1 LDINQLDGFLD
12 YKVDPNEDLD
22 VLVQE
27 IISKAQ
33 KYLPENSKNWILKAY
48 NLAKRAHEWQFRLS
62 WEPYVTH
69 PLKATLIL
77 MDLKPDLESI
87 QTCILHDVIE
97 DTTFTQEE
105 IEKEFWEEV
114 AWLCEWLV
122 KVSKIRYKW
131 EDRHLE
137 TIKKTFLAMGKI

>member
-1 LDINQLDGFLD
+1 MDINQLDGFLD

-105 IEKEFWEEV
+105 IEKSFE
-114 AWLCEWLV
+114 
-122 KVSKIRYKW
+122 KKW
-131 EDRHLE
+131 RDSVND
-137 TIKKTFLAMGKI
+137 